1 MVIDMCAQVQ
11 NLQTAINLYSREKR
25 KTPLDKEIINK
36 IYFSNVREELT
47 SPKGQDGG
55 VSLHWE
61 LLAHECILQ
70 RVCWCPL
77 SCTAGW
83 WLPTSVRTN
92 PQVNP
97 AIKGDRK
104 SVV

>member
-11 NLQTAINLYSREKR
+11 NLQIAINLYSREKR

-55 VSLHWE
+55 GLFA
-61 LLAHECILQ
+61 LGAT
-70 RVCWCPL
+70 RP
-77 SCTAGW
+77 
-83 WLPTSVRTN
+83 
-92 PQVNP
+92 
-97 AIKGDRK
+97 
-104 SVV
+104 